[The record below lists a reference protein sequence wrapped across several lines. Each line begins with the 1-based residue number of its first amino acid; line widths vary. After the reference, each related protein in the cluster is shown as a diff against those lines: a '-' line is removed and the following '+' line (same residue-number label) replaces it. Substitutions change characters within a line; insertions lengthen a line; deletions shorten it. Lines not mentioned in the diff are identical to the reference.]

1 MGEKLREERCRRAM
15 KHPFKY
21 LKYEIITASAKFSYM
36 QPETRD
42 ASKEH

>member
-1 MGEKLREERCRRAM
+1 MREERCRRAM

-21 LKYEIITASAKFSYM
+21 LKYEIIRASAKLSYM

-42 ASKEH
+42 ASEER